1 MKHYMLFI
9 LLFSM
14 STLLRAQVGTPRY
27 VASIDSAI
35 RNDRVYLIIT
45 NQKFNS
51 AVASFAQWKRTKGL
65 TVYVLSAA
73 NNYVWTDQSVLTA
86 INDCELSGNTV
97 DYILFVGDQN
107 NVPGHACFYQIDSA
121 NLNFYSDYF
130 YECKGNT
137 ANSPSVRV
145 GRIPVSTNAE
155 AEAVFDKIIAY
166 EKEPTDCASFYQTAA
181 CTSLLDFRSE
191 ASIYPPTNVRPEA
204 HRIICSSENIH
215 AYLEDS
221 IVHPLDI
228 KRIYFHNSPFYDFPD
243 SLGYNN
249 DRYAQGELFPDELL
263 DPNVWLS
270 DSCTIN
276 DSINAGNLFM
286 TYLGD
291 GTSKKWTNDLHGEI
305 YGDSTLYEVI
315 NTNSLS
321 NYQKYP
327 VIWSLANQTGLY
339 DETTNCPAEFF
350 LKKND
355 AGAVAVIAPTDM
367 AFDGYREYLAEGFV
381 NAVWPTPGI
390 NQQHPLNTPVYEL
403 GDILAVSRE
412 WMGYMKFFDTNTLY
426 MSDTYRYGHQKDSY
440 HLFGDPSMMMYTALP
455 SHYSNVIIRKNGNL
469 LIVDTHEPNTRIT
482 FYTPAAPDEDYVDSY
497 IGEHVEYHNEILGD
511 SMLICIDKHN
521 FVPYIQAWHYNLY
534 IQNETILDTRSYI
547 GENIN
552 IGHHVTS
559 NKPQGNVLIQGANL
573 DIQGG
578 NVTLCAGTT
587 IVNSNVTI
595 NRRE

>member
-86 INDCELSGNTV
+86 INDCELSGDTV

-166 EKEPTDCASFYQTAA
+166 EKEPTDCASFYQTAI
-181 CTSLLDFRSE
+181 CTSLLDFRSQ
-191 ASIYPPTNVRPEA
+191 ASIYPPTNVHPEA
-204 HRIICSSENIH
+204 YRIIQSSENIH
-215 AYLEDS
+215 DYLGGCMLNP
-221 IVHPLDI
+221 VNV
-228 KRIYFHNSPFYDFPD
+228 KRNYFHNSPFYDFPD

-249 DRYAQGELFPDELL
+249 DRYGQGGLFPSEIQDF
-263 DPNVWLS
+263 NVWLTTYYS
-270 DSCTIN
+270 IS
-276 DSINAGNLFM
+276 DSINAGSLFLA
-286 TYLGD
+286 YLGD
-291 GTSKKWTNDLHGEI
+291 GTSQKWTNEWFA
-305 YGDSTLYEVI
+305 DSTMFSEE
-315 NTNSLS
+315 NTNLLT
-321 NYQKYP
+321 NFKKYP
-327 VIWSLANQTGLY
+327 VIWSLANKTGLY
-339 DETTNCPAEFF
+339 NEATDCPAEFF
-350 LKKND
+350 LKKNN
-355 AGAVAVIAPTDM
+355 AGAVAVIAPTDK
-367 AFDGYREYLAEGFV
+367 AINGYREYLAEGLV
-381 NAVWPTPGI
+381 NSIWPTPGI
-390 NQQHPLNTPVYEL
+390 NQLHPLTTPAYEL
-403 GDILAVSRE
+403 GDILAVGRE
-412 WMGYMKFFDTNTLY
+412 WIGYMKFFDTNTLY
-426 MSDTYRYGHQKDSY
+426 RDDTERYAHQLDSY
-440 HLFGDPSMMMYTALP
+440 HLFGDPSMMMYTELP
-455 SHYSNVIIRKNGNL
+455 LHFSNVSVCKNGNR
-469 LIVDTHEPNTRIT
+469 LIVDTHEPNTHVS
-482 FYTPAAPDEDYVDSY
+482 FYTPATLDDNFVDSY
-497 IGEHVEYHNEILGD
+497 IGDHIDYQYDILGD
-511 SMLICIDKHN
+511 SMFICVDKHN
-521 FVPYIQAWHYNLY
+521 FVPFIQKWYYHLC
-534 IQNETILDTRSYI
+534 IQNETISDARAYI
-547 GENIN
+547 GETIN